1 MWHDSV
7 VYKIPL
13 SACLAWM
20 LSEKFNLKYVSDR
33 QSSGVS
39 LWGGN
44 WVTKLPTAFGIRLY
58 DAALKRDTRF
68 QGRYNAFPYAHGI
81 RIESIAR
88 RKKTGQTEWLATL
101 TTLPLVLGSNLGD
114 DMDVCKWIVPSRNGG
129 TLNSHRAASP
139 LVRLVEEEKRWEA
152 PDHPQS
158 ILPQNWG
165 ETE

>member
-7 VYKIPL
+7 VYNIPL

-58 DAALKRDTRF
+58 DAALKEILDFRKD
-68 QGRYNAFPYAHGI
+68 RYNAFPYAH
-81 RIESIAR
+81 
-88 RKKTGQTEWLATL
+88 WLATL

-114 DMDVCKWIVPSRNGG
+114 DMDVCKWIVPSRHGG

>member
-7 VYKIPL
+7 VYNIPL

-68 QGRYNAFPYAHGI
+68 QGRGI

-88 RKKTGQTEWLATL
+88 RKKDRTN
-101 TTLPLVLGSNLGD
+101 GS
-114 DMDVCKWIVPSRNGG
+114 KKP
-129 TLNSHRAASP
+129 
-139 LVRLVEEEKRWEA
+139 
-152 PDHPQS
+152 
-158 ILPQNWG
+158 
-165 ETE
+165 